1 MHASCPIQA
10 ASHRLDTALCSIE
23 QNGLR
28 QHEIRE
34 TAAGLLLR
42 LQDANA
48 PGVHRLQEAGIMIF
62 SDVVDGEVGWSKNPT
77 RGVDAL
83 FTNDP
88 AALIGFI
95 NKSSKAR

>member
-1 MHASCPIQA
+1 
-10 ASHRLDTALCSIE
+10 
-23 QNGLR
+23 
-28 QHEIRE
+28 
-34 TAAGLLLR
+34 
-42 LQDANA
+42 
-48 PGVHRLQEAGIMIF
+48 MIF